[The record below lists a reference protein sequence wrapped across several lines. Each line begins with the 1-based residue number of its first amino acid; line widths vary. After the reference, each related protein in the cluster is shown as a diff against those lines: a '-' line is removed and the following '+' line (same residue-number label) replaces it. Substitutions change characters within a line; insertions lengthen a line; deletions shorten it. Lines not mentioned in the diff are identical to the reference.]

1 MQLTCGNHYENIFVK
16 INDFNI
22 GLRPSNFDFNA
33 ILNGFIHGI
42 SNTFEF
48 SSMAGPGLL
57 TPSSVNGSVE
67 IPAFHGSRE

>member
-33 ILNGFIHGI
+33 ILTVTIRG
-42 SNTFEF
+42 
-48 SSMAGPGLL
+48 
-57 TPSSVNGSVE
+57 GSLQPKGKNFTRNVFTNFH
-67 IPAFHGSRE
+67 AFPFLVW